1 LLRHY
6 LVNMYDNSNYAYI
19 VGRLRALDTKM
30 LNASMLE
37 RLIDAPGASE
47 VFRSL
52 NDLPLVTSSLNDY
65 EVQDF
70 SKVLNGALQNMK
82 ELMIQMAPYPE
93 VLNFLWHKYDFHNLK
108 VSLKA
113 KVTGQGYE
121 EVNHALTGLG
131 TVDLEAWQGF
141 VLEDKKVPLTSEVD
155 KKIDIIK
162 ELYEKD
168 SDPQIINTVVD
179 QHYLETLKSIAD
191 GMGSPMVDMYLKRLI
206 DFSNLRAFIRI
217 MELKKDRAVL
227 EKLLLPG
234 GYVKTDLYLNS
245 FERGYDELRQAL
257 EKPIGSDDLSVAL
270 EKFME
275 EKTLMAAEKQAFG
288 LQQEFMAKS
297 NAISFGP
304 EPVFSFFWKFENHM
318 IILRA
323 ILVGK
328 LNGLSNEVISQHML
342 AL

>member
-1 LLRHY
+1 
-6 LVNMYDNSNYAYI
+6 MYDNSKYAYI

-37 RLIDAPGASE
+37 RLIDAPGAAE
-47 VFRSL
+47 AFRSL
-52 NDLPLVTSSLNDY
+52 NDLPLVTGSLNDY
-65 EVQDF
+65 EEIDF
-70 SKVLNGALQNMK
+70 AKVLSGALKSMK
-82 ELMIQMAPYPE
+82 ELLVQMAPYPE

-121 EVNHALTGLG
+121 EVNHALTELG
-131 TVDLEAWQGF
+131 TVPLEVWQGF
-141 VLEDKKVPLTSEVD
+141 VLEDKPVPLTKQVD
-155 KKIDIIK
+155 KKIAQIR
-162 ELYEKD
+162 ELYEKE
-168 SDPQIINTVVD
+168 SDPQIINVIVD
-179 QHYLETLKSIAD
+179 QHYLETLKCISD
-191 GMGSPMVDMYLKRLI
+191 SMGSPMIDTYLKRLI

-217 MELKKDRAVL
+217 TELKKDRPFL

-234 GYVKTDLYLNS
+234 GFVKTDLYLNS
-245 FERGYDELRQAL
+245 FERGYEELRQAL
-257 EKPIGSDDLSVAL
+257 ERPIGSDDLSVAL

-275 EKTLMAAEKQAFG
+275 EKTLLAAEKQAYK
-288 LQQEFMAKS
+288 LQQDFMAKS

-304 EPVFSFFWKFENHM
+304 EPVFSFFWRFENHM
-318 IILRA
+318 TILRA

-328 LNGLSNEVISQHML
+328 LNGLSNEIISSHIL